1 MGPERLATIALGAV
15 LGMMGFAP
23 LLGVVVFAHR
33 GGIRPTV
40 AKGLAAVAVSFAF
53 LMAVLAA
60 VWLLVPARTLEVL
73 AGMLI
78 GFFAMWAFLACMAMG
93 RRF

>member
-15 LGMMGFAP
+15 VGVTGFIP

-33 GGIRPTV
+33 GGIKPTV

-60 VWLLVPARTLEVL
+60 VWFLVPARTLEVL

-78 GFFAMWAFLACMAMG
+78 GFFAMWAHLAFMAMG